1 MKSVTRKVFSGFPA
15 RAEVT
20 PIPNLFFTAVV
31 PQIDDIAELKT
42 ILHVFWLLSR
52 RRGYPQF
59 VTYSEF
65 LSDPIL
71 MGAIEAGAKPKDEVL
86 RQALDQAV
94 QHGIML
100 HLRIDR
106 DGQPEDAYFINSET
120 AKEIVSKI
128 QQGKLPQLVLVARK
142 GEEAEIKPL
151 PNIFSLYEQNIGML
165 TPMIDGYLK
174 EAEKLYPPEWIESA
188 FKEAVALNKRSWK
201 YIARILE
208 RWAIEGKDDGK
219 PRRDF
224 KKEDDRDKY
233 IRGKYGH
240 MVQR

>member
-1 MKSVTRKVFSGFPA
+1 MAEKLFSGFPA

-20 PIPNLFFTAVV
+20 PIPNLFFTAVM
-31 PQIDDIAELKT
+31 PKIDGVAELKA

-59 VTYSEF
+59 VTYNEL

-71 MGAIEAGAKPKDEVL
+71 MSGIEGGTKPKDEVL
-86 RQALDQAV
+86 RLALEQAV
-94 QHGIML
+94 QHGTML

-120 AKEIVSKI
+120 TREAINKI
-128 QQGKLPQLVLVARK
+128 QQGDFPQLVLAPRK
-142 GEEAEIKPL
+142 GEGAETVPP

-165 TPMIDGYLK
+165 TPMIAEELQD
-174 EAEKLYPPEWIESA
+174 AEKLYPAEWIESA

-208 RWAIEGKDDGK
+208 RWATEGKDDGK
-219 PRRDF
+219 PGRDF
-224 KKEDDRDKY
+224 KKEDDREKY

>member
-1 MKSVTRKVFSGFPA
+1 MFSGFPA

-20 PIPNLFFTAVV
+20 PIPNLFFTVV
-31 PQIDDIAELKT
+31 MPQIDDIVELK
-42 ILHVFWLLSR
+42 IMLHVLWLLSR

-59 VTYSEF
+59 VTYNEL
-65 LSDPIL
+65 LSAPIF
-71 MGAIEAGAKPKDEVL
+71 MGGIEGGAKPKGEIL
-86 RQALDQAV
+86 RQALGQAV
-94 QHGIML
+94 QHGTML

-120 AKEIVSKI
+120 AREAINKI
-128 QQGKLPQLVLVARK
+128 QRGELPSLVLAPRK

-174 EAEKLYPPEWIESA
+174 EAEKLYPAEWIERA
-188 FKEAVALNKRSWK
+188 FREAVALNKRSWK

-219 PRRDF
+219 SRRDF

>member
-1 MKSVTRKVFSGFPA
+1 MAEKIFPGFPA

-20 PIPNLFFTAVV
+20 PIPNLFFSAVM
-31 PQIDDIAELKT
+31 PKIDGIDELKT
-42 ILHVFWLLSR
+42 ILHTFWLLSR

-59 VTYSEF
+59 VTYSEL

-71 MGAIEAGAKPKDEVL
+71 MGGIEGGAQSKDEIL
-86 RQALDQAV
+86 RKALGQAV
-94 QHGIML
+94 QHSVML
-100 HLRIDR
+100 HISIDR
-106 DGQPEDAYFINSET
+106 DGQPEDAYFINSE
-120 AKEIVSKI
+120 AAREAISKI
-128 QQGKLPQLVLVARK
+128 QQGKLPQVALIPK
-142 GEEAEIKPL
+142 KDEVTAATPH
-151 PNIFSLYEQNIGML
+151 PNIFGLYEQNIGML
-165 TPMIDGYLK
+165 TPMIAEQLQ
-174 EAEKLYPPEWIESA
+174 EAEKLYPAEWIESA

-219 PRRDF
+219 PGRDF
-224 KKEDDRDKY
+224 KKEDDREKY

>member
-1 MKSVTRKVFSGFPA
+1 MFSGFPA

-20 PIPNLFFTAVV
+20 PIPNLFFTVV
-31 PQIDDIAELKT
+31 MPQIDDIVELK
-42 ILHVFWLLSR
+42 IMLHVLWLLSR

-59 VTYSEF
+59 VTYNEL
-65 LSDPIL
+65 LSAPIF
-71 MGAIEAGAKPKDEVL
+71 MGGIEGGAKPKGEIL
-86 RQALDQAV
+86 RQALGQAV
-94 QHGIML
+94 QHGTML

-120 AKEIVSKI
+120 AREAINKI
-128 QQGKLPQLVLVARK
+128 QRGELPPLVLAPRK

-174 EAEKLYPPEWIESA
+174 EAEKLYPAEWIERA
-188 FKEAVALNKRSWK
+188 FREAVALNKRSWK

-219 PRRDF
+219 SRRDF